1 MAGSRALR
9 DVMRGEKGMVPKK
22 GNSDNQS
29 GSSSKGHSAPRLKEE
44 ARANTRREVLN
55 SSSK

>member
-9 DVMRGEKGMVPKK
+9 DLMREGKGMVPKK
-22 GNSDNQS
+22 GSSESQS
-29 GSSSKGHSAPRLKEE
+29 GSSSKGTSAPRLKEE

>member
-1 MAGSRALR
+1 MAVSRALR

-22 GNSDNQS
+22 GHSESQS
-29 GSSSKGHSAPRLKEE
+29 SVQKNHSAPRLKEE
-44 ARANTRREVLN
+44 TRANTRHKALN